1 MTMSASM
8 KAGIRRAGW
17 LAFALGAW
25 VSGIAS
31 PAVRVTAVEPRV
43 WRAEFHS
50 EALKRTMP
58 FLVILPEGC
67 ELASAARIPVI
78 YFLHGLGR
86 DETTLL
92 GDDFTRCMILSRR
105 CAIVL
110 PRGEDGWYVDSPVD
124 PTARYATYLDEVIA
138 TVEVCFPVRQDMAG
152 RAIGG
157 WSMGGYGAAYNFA
170 RRNADFAALATII
183 GILDYPRDDIEPAD
197 QNYPVQPCFGRDR
210 AVWADLNPR
219 LLIGRLSPRPMF
231 VAYAEDTPER
241 KMNEGFLADARAH
254 GAPVR
259 ELRLPGRH
267 VFSVVREALPAAL
280 GFLELVLTPN
290 PSGSVSDRTQR

>member
-1 MTMSASM
+1 MSAPIN
-8 KAGIRRAGW
+8 AGIRRAGW
-17 LAFALGAW
+17 FAFALAAW
-25 VSGIAS
+25 VGGMAS
-31 PAVRVTAVEPRV
+31 PAVRVTTLEPQV

-50 EALKRTMP
+50 EALNRTMP

-67 ELASAARIPVI
+67 ELASAARTPVI
-78 YFLHGLGR
+78 YFLHGRGR
-86 DETTLL
+86 EEATLL
-92 GDDFTRCMILSRR
+92 GDDFTRRTVLSRR

-110 PRGEDGWYVDSPVD
+110 PRGEDGWYVDSRID

-138 TVEVCFPVRQDMAG
+138 TAEACFPVRQDMAG

-170 RRNADFAALATII
+170 RRSGDFAALATVI
-183 GILDYPRDDIEPAD
+183 GIVDYPRDDITPAD
-197 QNYPVQPCFGRDR
+197 QNYPVQSCFGRDR

-219 LLIGRLSPRPMF
+219 LLVGRVSPRPMF

-241 KMNEGFLADARAH
+241 KMNEGFVADARAH

-267 VFSVVREALPAAL
+267 VFSVVREALPSAF
-280 GFLELVLTPN
+280 GFLELVLFPN
-290 PSGSVSDRTQR
+290 PSVSISNQTQP